1 MNNERDISNIMSLY
15 SGNVYSPTGVAT
27 VIKELDQAD
36 WSYFGK
42 IHTVFCLDEKE
53 HYNEKFLVSE
63 TKSTKKNL
71 SSIRKKLW
79 ALSEKYS
86 FVALFYLYFFHMYRA
101 SKLIKELRTKTE
113 YRNQNYIV
121 HDLWSLTCLAK
132 ENVNL
137 GRCVFVNHG
146 SVTPVKFIETIFP
159 SLKGNII
166 LSYAIERKLKSILP
180 KVKEIILLS
189 ENRKNE
195 LSSEL
200 GRDCKVIMNGM
211 SDIFR
216 HEMNDN
222 RKVTIHITGN
232 ICSRKR
238 QYLIPYIAN
247 NLKKLTK
254 HDFKINIFGGGEL
267 NNIKHVLNDLDIN
280 DYVELYG
287 NVSNPSNY
295 YFPGDVILCIST
307 EEGLPMALIEGIRSG
322 CIPITVNVGGCKEVV
337 SNNNG
342 LLLDSMDDELLIE
355 EVAKKIAKITESDKR
370 GMSFLSVEL
379 FKTKFSSEAMVRKYA
394 EIF

>member
-1 MNNERDISNIMSLY
+1 MKVVSLY
-15 SGNVYSPTGVAT
+15 SGNLYSPTGVAT

-36 WSYFGK
+36 WSSFGK

-53 HYNEKFLVSE
+53 HYNEKIVVFE
-63 TKSTKKNL
+63 TKSTKKRL

-86 FVALFYLYFFHMYRA
+86 LIALLYLYFFHMYRA
-101 SKLIKELRTKTE
+101 NKLINELRIKTE
-113 YRNQNYIV
+113 YRNHNYII
-121 HDLWSLTCLAK
+121 HDLWSLICLAK

-137 GRCVFVNHG
+137 EQCIFVNHG

-159 SLKGNII
+159 SLKGSLI
-166 LSYAIERKLKSILP
+166 LSYAIERKLKNILP
-180 KVKEIILLS
+180 KVKEVILLS
-189 ENRKNE
+189 ENRKKE
-195 LSSEL
+195 LISEL

-211 SDIFR
+211 SDIVR
-216 HEMNDN
+216 HKMNDN
-222 RKVTIHITGN
+222 RSMTIHITGN

-238 QYLIPYIAN
+238 QYLIPYIAS

-267 NNIKHVLNDLDIN
+267 NEIKSVLNDLNIN
-280 DYVELYG
+280 CHVELHG

-295 YFPGDVILCIST
+295 YFPGDIILCIST

-322 CIPITVNVGGCKEVV
+322 CIPITVNVGGCKEVI
-337 SNNNG
+337 SNHNG
-342 LLLDSMDDELLIE
+342 FLLDSIDDELLVE
-355 EVAKKIAKITESDKR
+355 EVANKIAKITESDKMR
-370 GMSFLSVEL
+370 MSLLSVEL

-394 EIF
+394 EVF